1 MDEKKILQE
10 DIELSEV
17 VLSKVNHAFE
27 KISQEETENMTDK
40 NIINKH
46 NKEAGSHR
54 RRIKSQVAAAAV
66 AVCLLAVGG
75 MSAAAAIH
83 HSWGRGM
90 NGNIQATDTE
100 QQKLTDDGV
109 AVVYPEKEDYETLKV
124 TNNGVTIV
132 PNTVIV
138 DDQFAYL
145 SFTISGYEVAE
156 GEEPSFEDVNIT
168 SDDMGIDMSGSM
180 YDGIVSN
187 EEGAPVYEDGS
198 ELQFTDSGDI
208 VSHYYDENGNLEYLI
223 QAHIAEAG
231 DTMLG
236 KTVKVDFK
244 NLGTYKTE
252 FTDGVEGDWDFEITL
267 PSVSSA
273 KEFDVN
279 KAIEGTDFTL
289 TKIEISPVSL
299 NATYT
304 TDNTAETSQND
315 LEVPCIQG
323 MVLNDGSRLPYLTD
337 GGSVGYSDD
346 SKTEAYNIF
355 GYDRVIDVDNVK
367 ALIISPKDGAE
378 TVEVDI
384 E

>member
-10 DIELSEV
+10 DVELPEV
-17 VLSKVNHAFE
+17 VLSKANHAIE
-27 KISQEETENMTDK
+27 MIRQEETKNMAADNQK
-40 NIINKH
+40 NSKKNT
-46 NKEAGSHR
+46 
-54 RRIKSQVAAAAV
+54 RRIKSQVAAAA
-66 AVCLLAVGG
+66 AVCVLAVGG
-75 MSAAAAIH
+75 VSAVAAIH
-83 HSWGRGM
+83 HNWGRGM
-90 NGNIQATDTE
+90 SGNIQATDTE

-109 AVVYPEKEDYETLKV
+109 AVVYPEKEEYEALKV

-132 PNTVIV
+132 PDTVIV
-138 DDQFAYL
+138 DAQFAYL
-145 SFTISGYEVAE
+145 SFTISGYNLNEGDEPGFEEV
-156 GEEPSFEDVNIT
+156 NMT
-168 SDDMGIDMSGSM
+168 SDDMGINMSGGM

-208 VSHYYDENGNLEYLI
+208 VSHYYDENGNLEYFI

-244 NLGTYKTE
+244 NLGTLYKAE
-252 FTDGVEGDWDFEITL
+252 FTDGVEGDWNFEITL

-273 KEFDVN
+273 REFDVN
-279 KAIEGTDFTL
+279 KAIDGTSFTL
-289 TKIEISPVSL
+289 TKLEISPVSL

-304 TDNTAETSQND
+304 TDNAPEANQDD
-315 LEVPCIQG
+315 LGVPCVKG
-323 MVLNDGSRLPYLTD
+323 VVLKDGSRLPYLTD
-337 GGSVGYSDD
+337 GGSIGYTDD
-346 SKTEAYNIF
+346 SKTEAYNIL

-367 ALIISPKDGAE
+367 ALIISPTGNTSD

-384 E
+384 Q

>member
-10 DIELSEV
+10 DVELPEV
-17 VLSKVNHAFE
+17 VLSKANHALE
-27 KISQEETENMTDK
+27 MIRQEETRNMAADNQK
-40 NIINKH
+40 NSKKNT
-46 NKEAGSHR
+46 
-54 RRIKSQVAAAAV
+54 RRIKSQVAAAA
-66 AVCLLAVGG
+66 AVCVLAVGG
-75 MSAAAAIH
+75 VSAVAAIH
-83 HSWGRGM
+83 HNWGRGM
-90 NGNIQATDTE
+90 SGNIQATDTE

-109 AVVYPEKEDYETLKV
+109 AVVYPEKEEYEALKV

-132 PNTVIV
+132 PDTVIV
-138 DDQFAYL
+138 DAQFAYL
-145 SFTISGYEVAE
+145 SFTISGYNLPE
-156 GEEPSFEDVNIT
+156 GDEPGFEDVNMT
-168 SDDMGIDMSGSM
+168 SDDMGINMSGGM

-208 VSHYYDENGNLEYLI
+208 VSHYYDENGNLEYFI

-244 NLGTYKTE
+244 NLGTLYKAE
-252 FTDGVEGDWDFEITL
+252 FTDGVEGDWNFEITL

-273 KEFDVN
+273 REFDVN
-279 KAIEGTDFTL
+279 KAIDGTSFTL
-289 TKIEISPVSL
+289 TKLEISPVSL

-304 TDNTAETSQND
+304 TDNAPEANQDD
-315 LEVPCIQG
+315 LGVPCVKG
-323 MVLNDGSRLPYLTD
+323 VVLKDGSRLPYLTD
-337 GGSVGYSDD
+337 GGSIGYTDD
-346 SKTEAYNIF
+346 SKTEAYNIL

-367 ALIISPKDGAE
+367 ALIISPTGNTSD

-384 E
+384 Q

>member
-10 DIELSEV
+10 DVELPEV
-17 VLSKVNHAFE
+17 VLSKANHALE
-27 KISQEETENMTDK
+27 MIRQEETKNMAADNQK
-40 NIINKH
+40 NSKKNT
-46 NKEAGSHR
+46 
-54 RRIKSQVAAAAV
+54 RRIKSQVAAAA
-66 AVCLLAVGG
+66 AVCVLAVGG
-75 MSAAAAIH
+75 VSAVAAIH
-83 HSWGRGM
+83 HNWGRGM
-90 NGNIQATDTE
+90 SGNIQATDTE

-109 AVVYPEKEDYETLKV
+109 AVVYPEKEEYEALKV

-132 PNTVIV
+132 PDTVIV
-138 DDQFAYL
+138 DAQFAYL
-145 SFTISGYEVAE
+145 SFTISGYNLNEGDEPGFEEV
-156 GEEPSFEDVNIT
+156 NMT
-168 SDDMGIDMSGSM
+168 SDDMGINMSGGM

-208 VSHYYDENGNLEYLI
+208 VSHYYDENGNLEYFI

-244 NLGTYKTE
+244 NLGTLYKTE
-252 FTDGVEGDWDFEITL
+252 FTDGVEGDWNFEITL

-279 KAIEGTDFTL
+279 KAIDGTSFTL
-289 TKIEISPVSL
+289 TKLEISPVSL

-304 TDNTAETSQND
+304 TDNAPEANQDD
-315 LEVPCIQG
+315 LGVPCVKG
-323 MVLNDGSRLPYLTD
+323 VVLKDGSRLPYLTD
-337 GGSVGYSDD
+337 GGSIGYTDD
-346 SKTEAYNIF
+346 SKTEAYNIL

-367 ALIISPKDGAE
+367 ALIISPTGNTSD

-384 E
+384 Q

>member
-10 DIELSEV
+10 DVELPEV
-17 VLSKVNHAFE
+17 VLSKANHALE
-27 KISQEETENMTDK
+27 MIRQEETENMAADNQK
-40 NIINKH
+40 NSKKNT
-46 NKEAGSHR
+46 
-54 RRIKSQVAAAAV
+54 RRIKSQVAAAT
-66 AVCLLAVGG
+66 AVCVLAVGG
-75 MSAAAAIH
+75 VSAVAAIH
-83 HSWGRGM
+83 HNWGRGM
-90 NGNIQATDTE
+90 SGNIQATDTE

-109 AVVYPEKEDYETLKV
+109 AVVYPEKEEYEALKV

-132 PNTVIV
+132 PDTVIV
-138 DDQFAYL
+138 DAQFAYL

-156 GEEPSFEDVNIT
+156 GEEPGFEDVNIT
-168 SDDMGIDMSGSM
+168 SDDMGINMSGGM

-208 VSHYYDENGNLEYLI
+208 VSHYYDENGNLEYFI

-244 NLGTYKTE
+244 NLGSLYKTE
-252 FTDGVEGDWDFEITL
+252 FTDGVEGDWNFEITL

-279 KAIEGTDFTL
+279 KAIDGTSFTL
-289 TKIEISPVSL
+289 TKLEISPVSL

-304 TDNTAETSQND
+304 TDNAPEANQDD
-315 LEVPCIQG
+315 LGVPCVKG
-323 MVLNDGSRLPYLTD
+323 VVLKDGSRIPYLTD
-337 GGSVGYSDD
+337 GGSIGYTDD
-346 SKTEAYNIF
+346 SKTEAYNVF

-367 ALIISPKDGAE
+367 ALIISPTGNTSD

-384 E
+384 Q

>member
-10 DIELSEV
+10 DVELPEV
-17 VLSKVNHAFE
+17 VLSKANHALE
-27 KISQEETENMTDK
+27 MIRQEETENMAADNQK
-40 NIINKH
+40 NSKKNT
-46 NKEAGSHR
+46 
-54 RRIKSQVAAAAV
+54 RRIKSQVAAAT
-66 AVCLLAVGG
+66 AVCVLAVGG
-75 MSAAAAIH
+75 VSAVAAIH
-83 HSWGRGM
+83 HNWGRGM
-90 NGNIQATDTE
+90 SGNIQATDTE

-109 AVVYPEKEDYETLKV
+109 AVVYPEKEEYEALKV

-132 PNTVIV
+132 PDTVIV
-138 DDQFAYL
+138 DAQFAYL

-156 GEEPSFEDVNIT
+156 GEEPGFEDVNIT
-168 SDDMGIDMSGSM
+168 SDDMGINMSGGM

-208 VSHYYDENGNLEYLI
+208 VSHYYDENGNLEYFI

-244 NLGTYKTE
+244 NLGSLYKTE
-252 FTDGVEGDWDFEITL
+252 FTDGVEGDWNFEITL

-279 KAIEGTDFTL
+279 KAIDGTSFTL
-289 TKIEISPVSL
+289 TKLEVSPVSL
-299 NATYT
+299 NATFT
-304 TDNTAETSQND
+304 TDNAPEANQDD
-315 LEVPCIQG
+315 LGVPCVKG
-323 MVLNDGSRLPYLTD
+323 VVLKDGSRLPYLTD
-337 GGSVGYSDD
+337 GGSIGYTDD
-346 SKTEAYNIF
+346 SKTEAYNIL

-367 ALIISPKDGAE
+367 ALIISPTGNTSD

-384 E
+384 Q

>member
-10 DIELSEV
+10 DVELPEV
-17 VLSKVNHAFE
+17 VLSKANHALE
-27 KISQEETENMTDK
+27 MIRQEETKNMAADNQK
-40 NIINKH
+40 NSKKNT
-46 NKEAGSHR
+46 
-54 RRIKSQVAAAAV
+54 RRIKSQVAAAA
-66 AVCLLAVGG
+66 AVCVLAVGG
-75 MSAAAAIH
+75 VSAVAAIH
-83 HSWGRGM
+83 HNWGRGM
-90 NGNIQATDTE
+90 SGNIQATDTE

-109 AVVYPEKEDYETLKV
+109 AVVYPEKEEYEALKV

-132 PNTVIV
+132 PDTVIV
-138 DDQFAYL
+138 DAQFAYL
-145 SFTISGYEVAE
+145 SFTISGYNLNEGDEPGFEEV
-156 GEEPSFEDVNIT
+156 NMT
-168 SDDMGIDMSGSM
+168 SDDMEINMSGGM

-208 VSHYYDENGNLEYLI
+208 VSHYYDENGNLEYFI

-244 NLGTYKTE
+244 NLGTLYKTE
-252 FTDGVEGDWDFEITL
+252 FTDGVEGDWNFEITL

-273 KEFDVN
+273 REFDVN
-279 KAIEGTDFTL
+279 KAIDGTSFTL
-289 TKIEISPVSL
+289 TKLEISPVSL

-304 TDNTAETSQND
+304 TDNAPEANQDD
-315 LEVPCIQG
+315 LGVPCVKG
-323 MVLNDGSRLPYLTD
+323 VVLKDGSRLPYLTD
-337 GGSVGYSDD
+337 GGSIGYTDD
-346 SKTEAYNIF
+346 SKTEAYNIL

-367 ALIISPKDGAE
+367 ALIISPTGNTSD

-384 E
+384 Q

>member
-10 DIELSEV
+10 DVELPEV
-17 VLSKVNHAFE
+17 VLSKANHALE
-27 KISQEETENMTDK
+27 MIRQKETENMAADNQK
-40 NIINKH
+40 NSKKNT
-46 NKEAGSHR
+46 
-54 RRIKSQVAAAAV
+54 RRIKSQVAEAAAV
-66 AVCLLAVGG
+66 CVLAVGG
-75 MSAAAAIH
+75 VSAVAAIH
-83 HSWGRGM
+83 HNWGRGM
-90 NGNIQATDTE
+90 SGNIQATDTE

-109 AVVYPEKEDYETLKV
+109 AVVYPEKEEYENLKV

-132 PNTVIV
+132 PDTVIV
-138 DDQFAYL
+138 DAQFAYL
-145 SFTISGYEVAE
+145 SFTISGYNLNEGDEPGFEEV
-156 GEEPSFEDVNIT
+156 NMT
-168 SDDMGIDMSGSM
+168 SDDMGINMSGGM

-208 VSHYYDENGNLEYLI
+208 VSHYYDENGNLEYFI

-244 NLGTYKTE
+244 NLGTLYKTE
-252 FTDGVEGDWDFEITL
+252 FTDGVEGDWNFEITL

-273 KEFDVN
+273 REFDVN
-279 KAIEGTDFTL
+279 KAIDGTSFTL
-289 TKIEISPVSL
+289 TKLEISPVSL

-304 TDNTAETSQND
+304 TDNAPEVNQDD
-315 LEVPCIQG
+315 LGVPCVKG
-323 MVLNDGSRLPYLTD
+323 VVLKDGSRLPYLTD
-337 GGSVGYSDD
+337 GGSIGYTDD
-346 SKTEAYNIF
+346 SKTEAYNIL

-367 ALIISPKDGAE
+367 ALIISPTGNTSD

-384 E
+384 Q

>member
-10 DIELSEV
+10 DVELPEV
-17 VLSKVNHAFE
+17 VLSKANHALE
-27 KISQEETENMTDK
+27 MIRQEETENMAADNQK
-40 NIINKH
+40 NSKKNT
-46 NKEAGSHR
+46 
-54 RRIKSQVAAAAV
+54 RRIKSQVAAAT
-66 AVCLLAVGG
+66 AVCVLAVGG
-75 MSAAAAIH
+75 VSAVAAIH
-83 HSWGRGM
+83 HNWGRGM
-90 NGNIQATDTE
+90 SGNIQATDTE

-109 AVVYPEKEDYETLKV
+109 AVVYPEKEEYEALKV

-132 PNTVIV
+132 PDTVIV
-138 DDQFAYL
+138 DAQFAYL
-145 SFTISGYEVAE
+145 SFTISGYNLPE
-156 GEEPSFEDVNIT
+156 GEEPGFEDVNIT
-168 SDDMGIDMSGSM
+168 SDDMEINMSGGM

-208 VSHYYDENGNLEYLI
+208 VSHYYDENGNLEYFI

-244 NLGTYKTE
+244 NLGTLYKAE
-252 FTDGVEGDWDFEITL
+252 FTDGVEGDWNFEITL

-279 KAIEGTDFTL
+279 KAIDGTSFTL
-289 TKIEISPVSL
+289 TKLEISPVSL

-304 TDNTAETSQND
+304 TDNAPEANQDD
-315 LEVPCIQG
+315 LGVPCVKG
-323 MVLNDGSRLPYLTD
+323 VVLKDGSRLPYLTD
-337 GGSVGYSDD
+337 GGSIGYTDD
-346 SKTEAYNIF
+346 SKTEAYNIL

-367 ALIISPKDGAE
+367 ALIISPTGNTSD

-384 E
+384 Q

>member
-10 DIELSEV
+10 DVELPEV
-17 VLSKVNHAFE
+17 VLSKANHALE
-27 KISQEETENMTDK
+27 MIRQEETENMAADNQK
-40 NIINKH
+40 NSKKNT
-46 NKEAGSHR
+46 
-54 RRIKSQVAAAAV
+54 RRIKSQVAAAT
-66 AVCLLAVGG
+66 AVCVLAVGG
-75 MSAAAAIH
+75 VSAVAAIH
-83 HSWGRGM
+83 HNWGRGM
-90 NGNIQATDTE
+90 SGNIQATDTE

-109 AVVYPEKEDYETLKV
+109 AVVYPEKEEYEVLKV

-132 PNTVIV
+132 PDTVIV
-138 DDQFAYL
+138 DAQFAYL

-156 GEEPSFEDVNIT
+156 GKEPGFEDVNIT
-168 SDDMGIDMSGSM
+168 SDDMGINMSGGM

-208 VSHYYDENGNLEYLI
+208 VSHYYDENGNLEYFI

-244 NLGTYKTE
+244 NLGSLYKTE
-252 FTDGVEGDWDFEITL
+252 FTDGVEGDWNFEITL

-279 KAIEGTDFTL
+279 KAIDGTSFTL
-289 TKIEISPVSL
+289 TKLEISPVSL

-304 TDNTAETSQND
+304 TDNAPEANQDD
-315 LEVPCIQG
+315 LGVPCVKG
-323 MVLNDGSRLPYLTD
+323 VVLKDGSRLPYLTD
-337 GGSVGYSDD
+337 GGSIGYTDD
-346 SKTEAYNIF
+346 SKTEAYNIL

-367 ALIISPKDGAE
+367 ALIISPTGNTSD

-384 E
+384 Q

>member
-10 DIELSEV
+10 DVELPEV
-17 VLSKVNHAFE
+17 VLSKANHALE
-27 KISQEETENMTDK
+27 MIRQEETENMAADNQK
-40 NIINKH
+40 NSKKNT
-46 NKEAGSHR
+46 
-54 RRIKSQVAAAAV
+54 RRIKSQVAAAT
-66 AVCLLAVGG
+66 AVCVLAVGG
-75 MSAAAAIH
+75 VSAVAAIH
-83 HSWGRGM
+83 HNWGRGM
-90 NGNIQATDTE
+90 SGNIQATDTE

-109 AVVYPEKEDYETLKV
+109 AVVYPEKEEYEALKV

-132 PNTVIV
+132 PDTVIV
-138 DDQFAYL
+138 DAQFAYL

-156 GEEPSFEDVNIT
+156 GEEPGFEDVNIT
-168 SDDMGIDMSGSM
+168 SDDMGINMFGGM

-187 EEGAPVYEDGS
+187 EEGVPVYEDGS

-208 VSHYYDENGNLEYLI
+208 VSHYYDENGNLEYFI

-244 NLGTYKTE
+244 NLGSLYKTE
-252 FTDGVEGDWDFEITL
+252 FTDGVEGDWNFEITL

-279 KAIEGTDFTL
+279 KAIDGTSFTL
-289 TKIEISPVSL
+289 TKLEISPVSL
-299 NATYT
+299 NATYA
-304 TDNTAETSQND
+304 TDNAPEANQDD
-315 LEVPCIQG
+315 LGVPCVKG
-323 MVLNDGSRLPYLTD
+323 VVLKDGSRLPYLTD
-337 GGSVGYSDD
+337 GGSIGYTDD
-346 SKTEAYNIF
+346 SKTEAYNIL

-367 ALIISPKDGAE
+367 ALIISPTGNTSD

-384 E
+384 Q

>member
-10 DIELSEV
+10 DVELPEV
-17 VLSKVNHAFE
+17 VLSKANHALE
-27 KISQEETENMTDK
+27 MIRQEETENMAANNQK
-40 NIINKH
+40 NSKKNT
-46 NKEAGSHR
+46 
-54 RRIKSQVAAAAV
+54 RRIKSQVAAAT
-66 AVCLLAVGG
+66 AVCVLAVGG
-75 MSAAAAIH
+75 VSAVAAIH
-83 HSWGRGM
+83 HNWGRGM
-90 NGNIQATDTE
+90 SGNIQATDTE

-109 AVVYPEKEDYETLKV
+109 AVVYPEKEEYEALKV

-132 PNTVIV
+132 PDTVIV
-138 DDQFAYL
+138 DAQFAYL

-156 GEEPSFEDVNIT
+156 GEKPGFEDVNIT
-168 SDDMGIDMSGSM
+168 SDDMGINMSGGM

-208 VSHYYDENGNLEYLI
+208 VSHYYDENGNLEYFI

-244 NLGTYKTE
+244 NLGSLYKTE
-252 FTDGVEGDWDFEITL
+252 FTDGVEGDWNFEITL

-279 KAIEGTDFTL
+279 KAIDGTSFTL
-289 TKIEISPVSL
+289 TKLEISPVSL

-304 TDNTAETSQND
+304 TDNAPEANQDD
-315 LEVPCIQG
+315 LEVPCVKG
-323 MVLNDGSRLPYLTD
+323 VVLKDGSRIPYLTD
-337 GGSVGYSDD
+337 GGSIGYTDD
-346 SKTEAYNIF
+346 SKTEAYNIL

-367 ALIISPKDGAE
+367 ALIISPTGNTSD

-384 E
+384 Q

>member
-10 DIELSEV
+10 DVELPEV
-17 VLSKVNHAFE
+17 VLSKANHALE
-27 KISQEETENMTDK
+27 MIRQEETKNMAADNQK
-40 NIINKH
+40 NSKKNT
-46 NKEAGSHR
+46 
-54 RRIKSQVAAAAV
+54 RRIKSQVAAAA
-66 AVCLLAVGG
+66 AVCVLAVGG
-75 MSAAAAIH
+75 VSAVAAIH
-83 HSWGRGM
+83 HNWGRGM
-90 NGNIQATDTE
+90 SGNIQATDTE

-109 AVVYPEKEDYETLKV
+109 AVVYPEKEEYEALKV

-132 PNTVIV
+132 PDTVIV
-138 DDQFAYL
+138 DAQFAYL
-145 SFTISGYEVAE
+145 SFTISGYNLPE
-156 GEEPSFEDVNIT
+156 GDEPGFEDVNMT
-168 SDDMGIDMSGSM
+168 SDDMGINMSGGM

-208 VSHYYDENGNLEYLI
+208 VSHYYDENGNLEYFI

-244 NLGTYKTE
+244 NLGTLYKTE
-252 FTDGVEGDWDFEITL
+252 FTDGVEGDWNFEITL

-279 KAIEGTDFTL
+279 KAIDGTSFTL
-289 TKIEISPVSL
+289 TKLEISPVSL

-304 TDNTAETSQND
+304 TDNAPEANQDD
-315 LEVPCIQG
+315 LGVPCVKG
-323 MVLNDGSRLPYLTD
+323 VVLKDGSRLPYLTD
-337 GGSVGYSDD
+337 GGSIGYTDD
-346 SKTEAYNIF
+346 SKTEAYNIL

-367 ALIISPKDGAE
+367 ALIISPTGNTSD

-384 E
+384 Q

>member
-10 DIELSEV
+10 DVELPEV
-17 VLSKVNHAFE
+17 VLSKANHALE
-27 KISQEETENMTDK
+27 MIRQEETENMAADNQK
-40 NIINKH
+40 NSKKNT
-46 NKEAGSHR
+46 
-54 RRIKSQVAAAAV
+54 RRIKSQVAAAT
-66 AVCLLAVGG
+66 AVCVLAVGG
-75 MSAAAAIH
+75 VSAVAAIH
-83 HSWGRGM
+83 HNWGRGM
-90 NGNIQATDTE
+90 SGNIQATDTE

-109 AVVYPEKEDYETLKV
+109 AVVYPEKEEYEALKV

-132 PNTVIV
+132 PDTVIV
-138 DDQFAYL
+138 DAQFAYL

-156 GEEPSFEDVNIT
+156 GEEPGFEDVNIT
-168 SDDMGIDMSGSM
+168 SDDMGINMSGGM

-208 VSHYYDENGNLEYLI
+208 VSHYYDENGNLEYFI

-244 NLGTYKTE
+244 NLGSLYKTE
-252 FTDGVEGDWDFEITL
+252 FTDGVEGDWNFEITL

-279 KAIEGTDFTL
+279 KAIDGTSFTL

-304 TDNTAETSQND
+304 TDNAPEANQDD
-315 LEVPCIQG
+315 LGVPCVKG
-323 MVLNDGSRLPYLTD
+323 VVLKDGSRLPYLTD
-337 GGSVGYSDD
+337 GGSIGYTDD
-346 SKTEAYNIF
+346 SKTEAYNVF

-367 ALIISPKDGAE
+367 ALIISPTGNTSD

-384 E
+384 Q

>member
-10 DIELSEV
+10 DVELPEV
-17 VLSKVNHAFE
+17 VLSKANHALE
-27 KISQEETENMTDK
+27 MIRQEETENMAADNQK
-40 NIINKH
+40 NSKKNT
-46 NKEAGSHR
+46 
-54 RRIKSQVAAAAV
+54 RRIKSQVAAAA
-66 AVCLLAVGG
+66 AVCVLAVGG
-75 MSAAAAIH
+75 VSAVAAIH
-83 HSWGRGM
+83 HNWGRGM
-90 NGNIQATDTE
+90 SGNIQATDTE

-109 AVVYPEKEDYETLKV
+109 AVVYPEKEEYEALKV

-132 PNTVIV
+132 PDTVIV
-138 DDQFAYL
+138 DAQFAYL

-156 GEEPSFEDVNIT
+156 GEEPGFEDVNIT
-168 SDDMGIDMSGSM
+168 SDDMGINMSGGM

-208 VSHYYDENGNLEYLI
+208 VSHYYDENGNLEYFI

-244 NLGTYKTE
+244 NLGSLYKTE
-252 FTDGVEGDWDFEITL
+252 FTDGVEGDWNFEITL

-279 KAIEGTDFTL
+279 KAIDGTSFTL
-289 TKIEISPVSL
+289 TKLEISPVSL

-304 TDNTAETSQND
+304 TDNAPEVNQDD
-315 LEVPCIQG
+315 LGVPCVKG
-323 MVLNDGSRLPYLTD
+323 VVLKDGSRLPYLTD
-337 GGSVGYSDD
+337 GGSIGYTDD
-346 SKTEAYNIF
+346 SKTEAYNIL

-367 ALIISPKDGAE
+367 ALIISPTGNTSD

-384 E
+384 Q

>member
-10 DIELSEV
+10 DVELPEV
-17 VLSKVNHAFE
+17 VLSKANHALE
-27 KISQEETENMTDK
+27 MIRQEETENMAADNQK
-40 NIINKH
+40 NSKKNT
-46 NKEAGSHR
+46 
-54 RRIKSQVAAAAV
+54 RRIKSQVAAAT
-66 AVCLLAVGG
+66 AVCVLAVGG
-75 MSAAAAIH
+75 VSAVAAIH
-83 HSWGRGM
+83 HNWGRGM
-90 NGNIQATDTE
+90 SGNIQATDTE

-109 AVVYPEKEDYETLKV
+109 AVVYPEKEEYEALKV

-132 PNTVIV
+132 PDTVIV
-138 DDQFAYL
+138 DAQFAYL

-156 GEEPSFEDVNIT
+156 GEEPGFEDVNIT
-168 SDDMGIDMSGSM
+168 SDDMGINMSGGM

-208 VSHYYDENGNLEYLI
+208 VSHYYDENGNLEYFI

-244 NLGTYKTE
+244 NLGSLYKTE
-252 FTDGVEGDWDFEITL
+252 FTDGVEGDWNFEITL

-279 KAIEGTDFTL
+279 KAIDGTSFTL
-289 TKIEISPVSL
+289 TKLEISPVSL

-304 TDNTAETSQND
+304 TDNAPEANQDD
-315 LEVPCIQG
+315 LGVPCVKG
-323 MVLNDGSRLPYLTD
+323 VVLKDGSRLPYLTD
-337 GGSVGYSDD
+337 GGSIGYTDD
-346 SKTEAYNIF
+346 SKTEAYNIL

-367 ALIISPKDGAE
+367 ALIISPTGNTSD

-384 E
+384 Q

>member
-10 DIELSEV
+10 DVELPEV
-17 VLSKVNHAFE
+17 VLSKANHALE
-27 KISQEETENMTDK
+27 MIRQEETENMAADNQK
-40 NIINKH
+40 NSKKNT
-46 NKEAGSHR
+46 
-54 RRIKSQVAAAAV
+54 RRIKSQVAAAA
-66 AVCLLAVGG
+66 AVCVLAAGG
-75 MSAAAAIH
+75 VSAVAAIH
-83 HSWGRGM
+83 HNWGRGM
-90 NGNIQATDTE
+90 SGNIQATDTE

-109 AVVYPEKEDYETLKV
+109 AVVYPEKEEYENLKI
-124 TNNGVTIV
+124 TNNGVTIA

-138 DDQFAYL
+138 DAQFAYL
-145 SFTISGYEVAE
+145 SFTISGYNLNE
-156 GEEPSFEDVNIT
+156 GEEPGFEDVNMT
-168 SDDMGIDMSGSM
+168 SDDMEINMFGGM
-180 YDGIVSN
+180 YDGIVCN

-208 VSHYYDENGNLEYLI
+208 VSHYYDENGNLEYFI

-244 NLGTYKTE
+244 NLGTLYKTE
-252 FTDGVEGDWDFEITL
+252 FTDGVEGDWNFEITL

-279 KAIEGTDFTL
+279 KAIDGTSFTL
-289 TKIEISPVSL
+289 TKLEISPVSL

-304 TDNTAETSQND
+304 TDNAPEANQDD
-315 LEVPCIQG
+315 LGVPCVKG
-323 MVLNDGSRLPYLTD
+323 VVLKDGSRLPYLTD
-337 GGSVGYSDD
+337 GGSIGYTDD
-346 SKTEAYNIF
+346 SKTEAYNVF

-367 ALIISPKDGAE
+367 ALIISPTGNTSD

-384 E
+384 Q

>member
-17 VLSKVNHAFE
+17 VLSKANHALE
-27 KISQEETENMTDK
+27 MIRQEETENMADNNQKKYKK
-40 NIINKH
+40 N
-46 NKEAGSHR
+46 AR
-54 RRIKSQVAAAAV
+54 RMKSQAAAV
-66 AVCLLAVGG
+66 AAVCLLAVGG
-75 MSAAAAIH
+75 VSAVAAIH
-83 HSWGRGM
+83 HNWGRGM
-90 NGNIQATDTE
+90 SGNIQATDTE

-109 AVVYPEKEDYETLKV
+109 AVVYPEKEDYEALKV
-124 TNNGVTIV
+124 TNNGVTIA

-138 DDQFAYL
+138 DAQFAYL

-156 GEEPSFEDVNIT
+156 GEEPGFEDVNIT
-168 SDDMGIDMSGSM
+168 SDDIGIDMSGSM

-208 VSHYYDENGNLEYLI
+208 VSHYYDENGNLEYFI
-223 QAHIAEAG
+223 QAHISEAG

-244 NLGTYKTE
+244 NLGTLNKAE
-252 FTDGVEGDWDFEITL
+252 FTDGVEGDWNFEISL
-267 PSVSSA
+267 PGVSSA
-273 KEFDVN
+273 KEYDVN
-279 KAIEGTDFTL
+279 KAIDGTSFTL
-289 TKIEISPVSL
+289 TKLEISPVSL

-304 TDNTAETSQND
+304 TDNAPEANQDD
-315 LEVPCIQG
+315 LGVPCVKG
-323 MVLNDGSRLPYLTD
+323 VVLKDGSRLPYLTD
-337 GGSVGYSDD
+337 GGSIGYTDD
-346 SKTEAYNIF
+346 SKTEAYNIL

-367 ALIISPKDGAE
+367 ALIISPKDGVA

>member
-10 DIELSEV
+10 DVELPEV
-17 VLSKVNHAFE
+17 VLSKANHALE
-27 KISQEETENMTDK
+27 MIRQEETENMAADNQK
-40 NIINKH
+40 NSKKNT
-46 NKEAGSHR
+46 
-54 RRIKSQVAAAAV
+54 RRIKSQVAAAA
-66 AVCLLAVGG
+66 AVCVLAVGG
-75 MSAAAAIH
+75 VSAVAAIH
-83 HSWGRGM
+83 HNWGRGM
-90 NGNIQATDTE
+90 SGNIQATDTE

-109 AVVYPEKEDYETLKV
+109 AVVYPEKEEYEALKV

-132 PNTVIV
+132 PDTVIV
-138 DDQFAYL
+138 DAQFAYL
-145 SFTISGYEVAE
+145 SFTISGYNLPE
-156 GEEPSFEDVNIT
+156 GEEPGFEDVNIK
-168 SDDMGIDMSGSM
+168 SDDMGINMSGGM

-198 ELQFTDSGDI
+198 ELQFTDNGDI
-208 VSHYYDENGNLEYLI
+208 VNHYYDENGNLEYFI

-244 NLGTYKTE
+244 NLGSLHKTE
-252 FTDGVEGDWDFEITL
+252 FTDGVEGDWNFEITL

-279 KAIEGTDFTL
+279 KAIDGTSFTL
-289 TKIEISPVSL
+289 TKLEISPVSL

-304 TDNTAETSQND
+304 TDNAPEANQDD
-315 LEVPCIQG
+315 LGVPCVKG
-323 MVLNDGSRLPYLTD
+323 VVLKDGSRLPYLTD
-337 GGSVGYSDD
+337 GGSIGYTDD
-346 SKTEAYNIF
+346 SKTEAYNIL

-367 ALIISPKDGAE
+367 ALIISPTGNTSD

-384 E
+384 Q

>member
-10 DIELSEV
+10 DVELPEV
-17 VLSKVNHAFE
+17 VLSKANHALE
-27 KISQEETENMTDK
+27 MIRQEETENMAADNQK
-40 NIINKH
+40 NSKKNT
-46 NKEAGSHR
+46 
-54 RRIKSQVAAAAV
+54 RRIKSQVAAAT
-66 AVCLLAVGG
+66 AVCVLAVGG
-75 MSAAAAIH
+75 VSAVAAIH
-83 HSWGRGM
+83 HNWGRGM
-90 NGNIQATDTE
+90 SGNIQATDTE

-109 AVVYPEKEDYETLKV
+109 AVVYPEKEEYEALKV

-132 PNTVIV
+132 PDTVIV
-138 DDQFAYL
+138 DAQFAYL

-156 GEEPSFEDVNIT
+156 GEEPGFEDVNIT
-168 SDDMGIDMSGSM
+168 SDDMGINMSGGM

-208 VSHYYDENGNLEYLI
+208 VSHYYDENGNLEYFI
-223 QAHIAEAG
+223 QANIAEAG

-244 NLGTYKTE
+244 NLGSLYKTE
-252 FTDGVEGDWDFEITL
+252 FTDGVEGDWNFEITL

-279 KAIEGTDFTL
+279 KAIDGTSFTL
-289 TKIEISPVSL
+289 TKLEISPVSL

-304 TDNTAETSQND
+304 TDNAPEANQDD
-315 LEVPCIQG
+315 LGVPCVKG
-323 MVLNDGSRLPYLTD
+323 VVLKDGSRLPYLTD
-337 GGSVGYSDD
+337 GGSIGYTDD
-346 SKTEAYNIF
+346 SKTEAYNIL

-367 ALIISPKDGAE
+367 ALIISPTGNTSD

-384 E
+384 Q